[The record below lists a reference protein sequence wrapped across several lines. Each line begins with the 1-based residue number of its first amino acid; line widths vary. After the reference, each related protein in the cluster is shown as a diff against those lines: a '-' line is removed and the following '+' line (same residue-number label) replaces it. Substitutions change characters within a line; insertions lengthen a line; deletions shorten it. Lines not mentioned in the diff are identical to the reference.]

1 MDRTGDIAVFFLVVF
16 VIMICL
22 IIICLLMTLNAVI
35 RLAWAIFK
43 LFEACGELI
52 ATCFNSVMVYLEGR
66 KDRR

>member
-16 VIMICL
+16 VIMACL
-22 IIICLLMTLNAVI
+22 IVIAVLMTINAAV

-52 ATCFNSVMVYLEGR
+52 SACFNCTMEYLEGR
-66 KDRR
+66 KSR